1 MAITA
6 KEVQAL
12 RELTGAGMMDCKR
25 ALTEAE
31 GDLQAAKDILRQ
43 RGQAKGAKREGK
55 ATGEGTVVYAAKAD
69 GTQILLLELNC
80 ETDFVGKSDDFRA
93 LAQKLADKALAEN
106 VSEAE
111 AVGGDEW
118 IDEAVSRLGEKIRVG
133 RVVNWQIEQPGVAG
147 VYVHTATGR
156 VAVAVELGL
165 AEPVG
170 DKAEVALEICR
181 ELGMQA
187 TAMKPV
193 CLDRAAVPAELVEH
207 EREVLRGAAD
217 MAKKPPQIQD
227 KIIDGRMSKFYSE
240 ICLMEQTYARDNTKT
255 MTQYVADTA
264 KAAGLVATVRR
275 YERIEVGRGES

>member
-106 VSEAE
+106 VSDAD

>member
-25 ALTEAE
+25 ALTEAN
-31 GDLQAAKDILRQ
+31 GDLDAAKDILRQ

-55 ATGEGTVVYAAKAD
+55 ATGEGTVVYAAKPD
-69 GTQILLLELNC
+69 GSQVVLLELNC

-106 VSEAE
+106 ISDPE
-111 AVGGDEW
+111 AVGGTDW

-133 RVVNWQIEQPGVAG
+133 RLLNWQIEQPGVAG

-156 VAVAVELGL
+156 VAVIAELGL
-165 AEPVG
+165 GEPAG
-170 DKAEVALEICR
+170 DKLEAALEICR

-193 CLDRAAVPAELVEH
+193 CLSREQVSTEMVEH

-217 MAKKPPQIQD
+217 MVNKPAQIQD
-227 KIIDGRMSKFYSE
+227 KIIDGRMGKFYSE
-240 ICLMEQTYARDNTKT
+240 ICLLEQTYARDNTKT
-255 MTQYVADTA
+255 MAQYVADAA
-264 KAAGLVATVRR
+264 KAAGLSVTVRR
-275 YERIEVGRGES
+275 YERVEVGRGES